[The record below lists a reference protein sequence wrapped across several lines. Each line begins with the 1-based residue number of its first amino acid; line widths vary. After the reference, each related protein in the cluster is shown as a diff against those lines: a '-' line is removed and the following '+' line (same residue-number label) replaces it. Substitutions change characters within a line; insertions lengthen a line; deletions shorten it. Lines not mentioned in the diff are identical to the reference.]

1 MSKSI
6 VFSAKNAVVRK
17 ELNTIL
23 SGINI
28 EFAQGE
34 LVALVGSAGSGK
46 TTLGQ
51 LVSGDIDAYDGEI
64 YVRQSLKRTFVSQQD
79 NFFSMT
85 GMSLTYYGQRYEYS
99 EEIEEI
105 PIVGKW
111 IDKILANTEGRKNKE
126 RVFEEKNINTL
137 LERNMMQLSNGER
150 KRTQIA

>member
-28 EFAQGE
+28 ELAQGE

-51 LVSGDIDAYDGEI
+51 LVSGEIDAYE
-64 YVRQSLKRTFVSQQD
+64 RLLRWWE
-79 NFFSMT
+79 FFGS
-85 GMSLTYYGQRYEYS
+85 G
-99 EEIEEI
+99 
-105 PIVGKW
+105 
-111 IDKILANTEGRKNKE
+111 
-126 RVFEEKNINTL
+126 
-137 LERNMMQLSNGER
+137 RNMLRS
-150 KRTQIA
+150 

>member
-99 EEIEEI
+99 EEIKPVIKQLVISVRE
-105 PIVGKW
+105 V
-111 IDKILANTEGRKNKE
+111 DM
-126 RVFEEKNINTL
+126 EKVLELTDTL
-137 LERNMMQLSNGER
+137 ISMLGGIS
-150 KRTQIA
+150 

>member
-1 MSKSI
+1 M
-6 VFSAKNAVVRK
+6 FSAKNAVVRK

-28 EFAQGE
+28 ELAQGE

-64 YVRQSLKRTFVSQQD
+64 YVRPSLKRTFVSQQD

-99 EEIEEI
+99 EEIEE
-105 PIVGKW
+105 
-111 IDKILANTEGRKNKE
+111 
-126 RVFEEKNINTL
+126 
-137 LERNMMQLSNGER
+137 
-150 KRTQIA
+150 